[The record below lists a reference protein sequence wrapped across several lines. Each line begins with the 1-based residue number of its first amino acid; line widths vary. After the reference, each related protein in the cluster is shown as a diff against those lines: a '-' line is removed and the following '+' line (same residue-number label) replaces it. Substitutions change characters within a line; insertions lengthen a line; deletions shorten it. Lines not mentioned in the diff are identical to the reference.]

1 MDQNNPLLPV
11 KRGTATILPMI
22 DSTTSPT
29 RTVPV
34 IALLTDFG
42 LSDGYVGVMKGVILS
57 ICPTAQ
63 IIDISHHI
71 APQDIRQGAY
81 VLLTAYRYM
90 PPGTIFVVVVDPGV
104 GTARKPIAV
113 QTNQGIFIGPDN
125 GIFTYVFSQIDVRE
139 VVSLQ
144 NRQYH
149 LAGLSSTFHG
159 RDIFSPVA
167 AHLANGV
174 LLDQIGPALNKS
186 LEKLPPPILQIEKD
200 HVRGEVLYIDHFG
213 NVVTSIGRLVWGSD
227 DMLQLHPQFE
237 TESPSARATVA
248 PFFAEAAAVEI
259 AGQNFGSL
267 GLSYMAASKGSI
279 LPLINSAGQLE
290 LAVNQGSAARKL
302 GVAIGDPVILHTG

>member
-1 MDQNNPLLPV
+1 MEQNSPVLPS
-11 KRGTATILPMI
+11 KGATATIPVMTDQVLP
-22 DSTTSPT
+22 

-42 LSDGYVGVMKGVILS
+42 LQDGYVGVMKGVILS

-81 VLLTAYRYM
+81 VLMTAYRYM
-90 PPGTIFVVVVDPGV
+90 PAGTIFVGVVDPGV
-104 GTARKPIAV
+104 GTSRKPIAV

-125 GIFTYVFSQIDVRE
+125 GLFSYVFGQVE
-139 VVSLQ
+139 VQQAVALQ

-149 LAGLSSTFHG
+149 LQGISTTFHG

-174 LLDQIGPALNKS
+174 PLDQIGPALNKS
-186 LEKLPPPILQIEKD
+186 FEKLPLPLLQIEDD

-227 DMLQLHPQFE
+227 DMLQLHPQFGGTAFSE
-237 TESPSARATVA
+237 RVTVA

-259 AGQNFGSL
+259 AGQSFAPL
-267 GLSYMAASKGSI
+267 GLSYMGTQKGSI

-290 LAVNQGSAARKL
+290 LAVNQGSAAEKL
-302 GVAIGDPVILHTG
+302 GVHIGDPVILRTG